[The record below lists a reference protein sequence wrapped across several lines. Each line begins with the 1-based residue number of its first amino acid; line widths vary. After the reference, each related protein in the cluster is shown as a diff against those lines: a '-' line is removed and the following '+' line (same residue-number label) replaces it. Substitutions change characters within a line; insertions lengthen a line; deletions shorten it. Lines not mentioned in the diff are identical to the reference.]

1 MNRRQYEDE
10 AHTDPIGY
18 STGEGSQF
26 DRVVNGDGRPR
37 EDRRGGGHRGERRTE
52 RSTRSGRNR
61 SERAARSRRRRGRV
75 IGMALGLVLLVAV
88 AGGGYYL
95 FDRLS
100 GGPALPDDFAA
111 GNAGE
116 SAVIRVAPGD
126 TAEQIGIDAVDKGV
140 VASSGAFMGAAVQ
153 NSAMSSV
160 QPGYYLLPTNV
171 PAAQAVDALVDP
183 SARVGSVVVSEGR
196 QLHDSRDVNTDAVK
210 KGIYSLLS
218 EASCIDRTGS
228 GTPTCISYDEF
239 NAAGAVDDPAS
250 LGVPDWA
257 IDRVRVVPDRDRQ
270 LEGLIAA
277 GSWNIDPTATP
288 GEILAQLVA
297 DSAETYQDTGILSA
311 GSNSGL
317 DPYQTLIAASL
328 VEREALPAD
337 FSKVARVILNRL
349 AAPQQLEFDSTVNY
363 ALDTTEVA
371 TTDLDRATVTP
382 WNTYAMEGL
391 PATPISSP
399 SVAAVEAV
407 ESPAEGDWLYFVT
420 INQAGETLFTRDYAE
435 HLANI
440 EKVEPG
446 FLDSGR

>member
-1 MNRRQYEDE
+1 MNRRRYDNE

-18 STGEGSQF
+18 STGEGSEF
-26 DRVVNGDGRPR
+26 DRAINEDEPNRTGAESPR
-37 EDRRGGGHRGERRTE
+37 Q
-52 RSTRSGRNR
+52 
-61 SERAARSRRRRGRV
+61 RAARSRKKRGRI
-75 IGMALGLVLLVAV
+75 IGAALGLVLFLAI
-88 AGGGYYL
+88 AGGGFYV

-100 GGPALPDDFAA
+100 SGPEIPDDFAS
-111 GNAGE
+111 GNPGE

-126 TAEQIGIDAVDKGV
+126 TAQEIGVDAVDKGV
-140 VASSGAFMGAAVQ
+140 VASTGAFMGAAVQ
-153 NSAMSSV
+153 NSDISGV
-160 QPGYYLLPTNV
+160 QPGYYLLPTNI
-171 PAAQAVDALVDP
+171 PASQAVSSLVDP
-183 SARVGSVVVSEGR
+183 ATRVGSVVISEGR

-210 KGIYSLLS
+210 NGIYSLLS
-218 EASCIDRTGS
+218 EASCIDRAGN
-228 GTPTCISYDEF
+228 GTPTCISYEEF
-239 NAAGAVDDPAS
+239 NQAGAAEDPAS

-257 IDRVRVVPDRDRQ
+257 IDRVSNVPDRDRQ

-288 GEILAQLVA
+288 AEILAQLVA
-297 DSAETYQDTGILSA
+297 DSAQTYEDTGILTA
-311 GSNSGL
+311 GTNSGL
-317 DPYQTLIAASL
+317 DPYDTLIAASL
-328 VEREALPAD
+328 VEREALPPD

-349 AAPQQLEFDSTVNY
+349 AEPQQLQFDSTVNY

-391 PATPISSP
+391 PATPIASP

-407 ESPAEGDWLYFVT
+407 EAPAEGDWLYFVT
-420 INQAGETLFTRDYAE
+420 INQAGETLFTREYAE

-440 EKVEPG
+440 ERVEDG